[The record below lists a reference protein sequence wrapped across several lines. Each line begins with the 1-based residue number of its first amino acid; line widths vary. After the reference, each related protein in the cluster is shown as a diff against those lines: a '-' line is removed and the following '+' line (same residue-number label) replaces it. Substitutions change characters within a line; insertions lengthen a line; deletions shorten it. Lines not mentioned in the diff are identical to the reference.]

1 MDQQFDAVIETS
13 IEQFVIRDLLTSEIV
28 LIGGGETVVC
38 GI

>member
-1 MDQQFDAVIETS
+1 MNTQTQTNNVPTS
-13 IEQFVIRDLLTSEIV
+13 EIVDLRDLLSSEIV

>member
-1 MDQQFDAVIETS
+1 MDKQLETVIETS
-13 IEQFVIRDLLTSEIV
+13 LEQFSFRDLLTSEIV

>member
-1 MDQQFDAVIETS
+1 MDKQLDTANETS
-13 IEQFVIRDLLTSEIV
+13 LEQFSFRDLLTSEIV

>member
-1 MDQQFDAVIETS
+1 MDKQFDAVIETP
-13 IEQFVIRDLLTSEIV
+13 IEQFVLRDLLTSEIV

>member
-1 MDQQFDAVIETS
+1 MNAQPEVIATPTFE
-13 IEQFVIRDLLTSEIV
+13 IADLRDLLNSEIV